1 MTGEGEEQ
9 IMVLVSVSVLQ
20 EDSDVTFTYVQT
32 FIDAYLCSKPT
43 TIVDLEVPV
52 ARGVRDVCTFTALWA
67 ARVLVEMLHDKRV
80 DHPPSLFVS
89 ASIIAARLTAGW
101 TAGARPLPIAAAPG
115 ECLTQE
121 A

>member
-32 FIDAYLCSKPT
+32 FIDASLCSKPT

-67 ARVLVEMLHDKRV
+67 AR
-80 DHPPSLFVS
+80 
-89 ASIIAARLTAGW
+89 AAGGGPWGRTPNAQAGL
-101 TAGARPLPIAAAPG
+101 AL
-115 ECLTQE
+115 
-121 A
+121 